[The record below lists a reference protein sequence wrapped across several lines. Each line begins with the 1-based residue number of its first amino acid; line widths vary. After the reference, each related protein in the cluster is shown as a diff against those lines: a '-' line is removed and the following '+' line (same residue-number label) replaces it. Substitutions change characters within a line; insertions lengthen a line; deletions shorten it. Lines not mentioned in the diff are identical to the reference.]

1 MTMKTEHNLR
11 SIGGLHDIAAEV
23 DGITSYAKVPKP
35 VKWSDELRRE
45 RLRLFGGS
53 NAGKNSKTES
63 KRDEYTEKIPLPPN
77 IEQGGDVWPYI
88 AKLTEYIENKTGAT
102 LPALFA
108 QKRTATRHYVKAF
121 IVIMR
126 YGFGIKRSI
135 ITEQIG
141 TTKQKLDSVLNM
153 YRDALYYSPNFK
165 LILDE
170 LLEQLARF

>member
-1 MTMKTEHNLR
+1 MPRNVLQ
-11 SIGGLHDIAAEV
+11 A
-23 DGITSYAKVPKP
+23 P
-35 VKWSDELRRE
+35 
-45 RLRLFGGS
+45 
-53 NAGKNSKTES
+53 
-63 KRDEYTEKIPLPPN
+63 
-77 IEQGGDVWPYI
+77 DVWPYI
-88 AKLTEYIENKTGAT
+88 AKLTEYIENKTGAS

-108 QKRTATRHYVKAF
+108 QKRTGERHYVKAF

-141 TTKQKLDSVLNM
+141 TTKKKIDSVLCM

-170 LLEQLARF
+170 LTEQLARF